1 MRKLRKLRIAEKRI
15 RFAATDVLS
24 WGEMILWIEKKQK
37 KFYDDS
43 VLQGVRLHF
52 AKNISTEIRESCKD
66 FCRWLR
72 RNYFFPIRCNI
83 IIKNCSYFEGD
94 KDIAG
99 DKDSYADFYYDSGEK
114 EDYPEIWI
122 AAGRSKG
129 ENAEKRKKRLLFLIA
144 HELTHYFQWYFYEID
159 NRSDRSLEIEA
170 NKWSRYLLQEYFNT
184 QS

>member
-1 MRKLRKLRIAEKRI
+1 M
-15 RFAATDVLS
+15 
-24 WGEMILWIEKKQK
+24 WIEKKQR

-43 VLQGVRLHF
+43 VLQGIRLCF
-52 AKNISTEIRESCKD
+52 CRNISTEIRESCKD

-72 RNYFFPIRCNI
+72 RNYFFPIRCKI

-94 KDIAG
+94 SHIIG
-99 DKDSYADFYYDSGEK
+99 DKDSYADFYYDRDEK

-122 AAGRSKG
+122 AAGRLKR
-129 ENAEKRKKRLLFLIA
+129 EVLEKRKKRILFLIA

>member
-1 MRKLRKLRIAEKRI
+1 MTRVNGTEVAHSRKKNPFCRNGCFVVGRNDFADRKEA
-15 RFAATDVLS
+15 
-24 WGEMILWIEKKQK
+24 K

-83 IIKNCSYFEGD
+83 IIKNCSYFERD
-94 KDIAG
+94 KGIAG

-114 EDYPEIWI
+114 EDCPEI
-122 AAGRSKG
+122 
-129 ENAEKRKKRLLFLIA
+129 
-144 HELTHYFQWYFYEID
+144 
-159 NRSDRSLEIEA
+159 
-170 NKWSRYLLQEYFNT
+170 
-184 QS
+184 